1 METGR
6 RIKAIRNLRG
16 YSQDYV
22 ALKLGVAQQTYS
34 AFEKKVSDKSIYTI
48 LRLAE
53 ILEVDVCL
61 FFAYDIPININ
72 TVTLRFLDLY
82 KKHTSDRK

>member
-1 METGR
+1 MEIGK

-34 AFEKKVSDKSIYTI
+34 AFEIKACDKSIYTI
-48 LRLAE
+48 MRLAE

-61 FFAYDIPININ
+61 FFAFDIPINNETI
-72 TVTLRFLDLY
+72 TLSFSDLY
-82 KKHTSDRK
+82 KKINSAL